1 MAEKVVL
8 DVNSFDNH
16 ISIKVKD
23 LEASLRFYQG
33 LLGLPVVRRSGK
45 DPDIVWLP
53 GLELSQLK
61 EGQEFAF
68 TGGHIGLGVR
78 NIDEAC
84 TYLEEQGMEFDV
96 SLKDIIWDKM
106 EPNRKGLLL
115 AFFKDP
121 DGNRVEL
128 VQWRDL

>member
-1 MAEKVVL
+1 MVDKVKL
-8 DVNSFDNH
+8 DIDSSYNH

-23 LEASLRFYQG
+23 LEASLRFYRD
-33 LLGLPVVRRSGK
+33 LLGLPVERRSAG
-45 DPDIVWLP
+45 DTVWLP
-53 GLELSQLK
+53 GVEMSQLK

-68 TGGHIGLGVR
+68 TGHIGLGVR

-84 TYLEEQGMEFDV
+84 AYLEAQGLEFQTP
-96 SLKDIIWDKM
+96 LKDVLFEEM
-106 EPNRKGLLL
+106 GKGLLL

-121 DGNRVEL
+121 DGLLVEL